1 MRPADR
7 TVVIDVQG
15 PGVLALKSNDAA
27 ILGQSATM
35 HAAGD
40 QVTTAHIFI
49 AAPPGARGRQVTF
62 TLRDPHTRELV
73 TKHSAFL
80 GLEK

>member
-1 MRPADR
+1 
-7 TVVIDVQG
+7 
-15 PGVLALKSNDAA
+15 
-27 ILGQSATM
+27 M